1 MRKNMLLSV
10 TVIAVMTLNIC
21 GVSFAADEKK
31 PMAPAP
37 KSPLMA
43 TAKRPN
49 LNMFGGTIENIDRS
63 DPANIKISVK
73 SETDGVVHTLSVA
86 PFTNI
91 TKITDASELKTGDAV
106 RVMAR
111 KTEDNKETA
120 MGILFGKIK
129 NLPPMRPR
137 PVPPTAPQIPPK
149 PVVKQGVKK

>member
-1 MRKNMLLSV
+1 MKKNMLLSIV
-10 TVIAVMTLNIC
+10 VIAVMTLNIC
-21 GVSFAADEKK
+21 GISFAADEKK
-31 PMAPAP
+31 SIAPAP
-37 KSPLMA
+37 KPPLMPA
-43 TAKRPN
+43 ANRPN

-63 DPANIKISVK
+63 DPANIKVSVK

-120 MGILFGKIK
+120 MGILFGKIR
-129 NLPPMRPR
+129 NL
-137 PVPPTAPQIPPK
+137 PVPPA
-149 PVVKQGVKK
+149 KK

>member
-1 MRKNMLLSV
+1 MRKNMLLSI
-10 TVIAVMTLNIC
+10 TVIAVMALNVC
-21 GVSFAADEKK
+21 GISLAADEKK
-31 PMAPAP
+31 PMATAP
-37 KSPLMA
+37 KPPIA
-43 TAKRPN
+43 PGVNRPN

-73 SETDGVVHTLSVA
+73 SETDGVVHNLSVA

-120 MGILFGKIK
+120 MGILFGKIR

-137 PVPPTAPQIPPK
+137 PVPPTAPQIPAK
-149 PVVKQGVKK
+149 PIVKQGVKK